1 MKKLFLSMMLLVF
14 PLLASAYDC
23 QIDGIYYNLI
33 PKGKVAEV
41 TSGDVKYFGSVNIP
55 EKITYEGIEYSVTS
69 IGEVTFQG
77 CTDLTYVT
85 IPNSVTNIGFG
96 AFQSC
101 IRLTSVAIPS
111 SVTSIGGSAFRDCSK
126 LEEVYCYAENLPST
140 SSTAFENSNQ
150 KKATLYVPARLLN
163 DYENTLPWSEFGMK
177 KAIAGSEE
185 GANKCATPTISYA
198 DKKLTFACETE
209 GVEFVS
215 NITDADIK
223 DHNGSEISLTATYE
237 ISVYATKSDY
247 TNSDVA
253 TATLVWTEAEFTETT
268 PSTSSAKAITESI
281 PVLIS
286 AQGGNIMVKSEQ
298 EGQPITVYTVDGKA
312 LGSSTV
318 KAGQASISTNLQK
331 DDIVIVKVGTK
342 SVKIKM

>member
-1 MKKLFLSMMLLVF
+1 
-14 PLLASAYDC
+14 
-23 QIDGIYYNLI
+23 
-33 PKGKVAEV
+33 
-41 TSGDVKYFGSVNIP
+41 
-55 EKITYEGIEYSVTS
+55 
-69 IGEVTFQG
+69 
-77 CTDLTYVT
+77 
-85 IPNSVTNIGFG
+85 
-96 AFQSC
+96 
-101 IRLTSVAIPS
+101 
-111 SVTSIGGSAFRDCSK
+111 
-126 LEEVYCYAENLPST
+126 
-140 SSTAFENSNQ
+140 
-150 KKATLYVPARLLN
+150 
-163 DYENTLPWSEFGMK
+163 MK